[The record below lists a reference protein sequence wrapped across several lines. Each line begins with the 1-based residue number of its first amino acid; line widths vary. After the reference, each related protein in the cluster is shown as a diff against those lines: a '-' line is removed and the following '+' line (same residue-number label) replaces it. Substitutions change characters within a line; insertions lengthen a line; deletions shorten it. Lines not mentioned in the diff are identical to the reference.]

1 MAGRIFTRD
10 LFYAAAVAAIGV
22 CGAMSISAG
31 AAYAQEPRPD
41 GAGADNATPQENGTV
56 LPESETGALP
66 LSVGPIAVSATRNP
80 MRALEYPGMVTVIDR
95 ASITAR
101 QASTVDD
108 FLSFVPNVEFTGG
121 PRRTGETPT
130 IRGFDGPDV
139 ITLLDGARQNFGSAH
154 DGRFFIDP
162 SLLKQV
168 EVLRGASSAL
178 YGSGGTGGVIA
189 FETVDAADLLS
200 PGTRFGAQIST
211 GYQSV
216 NREQLGTLSVFAS
229 PQPHLDLVGSV
240 TKRDSGSIELG
251 NDQELDRADDDLVS
265 GMAKAEY
272 AFKEYHRLE
281 ASIVAFDNDA
291 QEPNNGQGLGGPDL
305 VEKAIRSTTLRGAYS
320 YQNPSNRWLDL
331 DFLAYHTAIEAD
343 ELRLD
348 ALGNGPAGELL
359 KRDVDTVGLR
369 LDNRTRFAPM
379 ETIQTLITYGVEAYR
394 DKQDGAAGG
403 GPRGGVPD
411 AEADFLGLFAQAEIN
426 IAEPFGIMPGDVLI
440 IPGVRYD
447 EFDISSSIATSNSE
461 DSISPRIGM
470 SYLPNDWLVL
480 FANYGHAFRAPTF
493 DELFLTGVH
502 FRIPIGPGITN
513 RFVPNPNLK
522 PQETETTEFGFALE
536 FDDVI
541 QTQDMLQFKASR
553 FLIDGDD
560 FIDLVVVQ
568 PAPFI
573 TCNPFIPGNCDGT
586 TNSGNVPRVALRG
599 TEVEASYESP
609 RLRLAL
615 GYSTL
620 DGENL
625 ATGAKLGVLA
635 PDQFTADA
643 AFKWHEMESIFGWR
657 VLAANKFEKVNAV
670 ADIRDG
676 YAAHDLYAS
685 WQPQRF
691 KPLRGVRLDLG
702 VDNIFDKSYSRV
714 FTDAPEAGRNL
725 KIAIGYNLSL

>member
-1 MAGRIFTRD
+1 MAGRNSLRG
-10 LFYAAAVAAIGV
+10 LLHAVTITAIGA
-22 CGAMSISAG
+22 CGSLPFLTH
-31 AAYAQEPRPD
+31 AAHSE
-41 GAGADNATPQENGTV
+41 
-56 LPESETGALP
+56 ETGAENAP
-66 LSVGPIAVSATRNP
+66 TENAGTEKTVSHKVAATKPPVSMDPVSVSATRNP
-80 MRALEYPGMVTVIDR
+80 LRALEYPGMVTVIERDR
-95 ASITAR
+95 FATR
-101 QASTVDD
+101 QATTVDD
-108 FLSFVPNVEFTGG
+108 ILSFVPNLEFTGG

-139 ITLLDGARQNFGSAH
+139 ITTIDGARQNFGSAH

-162 SLLKQV
+162 SLLKRV
-168 EVLRGASSAL
+168 EVLRGSASAL
-178 YGSGGTGGVIA
+178 YGSGGTGGVIS
-189 FETVDAADLLS
+189 FETIDAADFLS
-200 PGTRFGAQIST
+200 QGDKFGAQLTS
-211 GYQSV
+211 GYQNVS
-216 NREQLGTLSVFAS
+216 REQRGTLSLFAS
-229 PQPHLDLVGSV
+229 PQSDIDFVASV

-251 NDQELDRADDDLVS
+251 NDQELDRADDELIA
-265 GMAKAEY
+265 GLAKAEY
-272 AFKEYHRLE
+272 AFRQHHRLE
-281 ASIVAFDNDA
+281 ASVVAFDNDA

-320 YQNPSNRWLDL
+320 YRNPSSRWLDL
-331 DFLAYHTAIEAD
+331 DFLTYHTAIEAD

-348 ALGNGPAGELL
+348 ALGAGPAGELL

-369 LDNRTRFAPM
+369 LDNRMRFTPM
-379 ETIQTLITYGVEAYR
+379 ETIQTRVTYGVEAYR
-394 DKQDGAAGG
+394 DKQDGAAGA

-426 IAEPFGIMPGDVLI
+426 IAEPFGAVPGDLLV
-440 IPGVRYD
+440 IPGIRYD
-447 EFDISSSIATSNSE
+447 EFEVSSSIAASNSA
-461 DSISPRIGM
+461 DNISPRIGV
-470 SYLPNDWLVL
+470 SYLPNDWLIL

-493 DELFLTGVH
+493 DELYLTGVH

-513 RFVPNPNLK
+513 RFIPNPNLK
-522 PQETETTEFGFALE
+522 PQETETTEFGIALE
-536 FDDVI
+536 FDEVVRR
-541 QTQDMLQFKASR
+541 QDSLRFKTSR

-586 TNSGNVPRVALRG
+586 TSSGNVPRVALRG

-625 ATGAKLGVLA
+625 ATGAKPGVLA
-635 PDQFTADA
+635 PDQFTVDA
-643 AFKWHEMESIFGWR
+643 AVKWHEMEAILGWR
-657 VLAANKFEKVNAV
+657 LLAADKFEKVNAA

-676 YAAHDLYAS
+676 YAVHDLYAS

-691 KPLRGVRLDLG
+691 RRLRGVRLDLA